1 MLMKKQQKMAVA
13 QEQMNKQIMAA
24 NDILEMIRK
33 HNFRGSNFL
42 TPEDIAQNRESIGP
56 LITQGIMR

>member
-42 TPEDIAQNRESIGP
+42 TPEDIA
-56 LITQGIMR
+56 